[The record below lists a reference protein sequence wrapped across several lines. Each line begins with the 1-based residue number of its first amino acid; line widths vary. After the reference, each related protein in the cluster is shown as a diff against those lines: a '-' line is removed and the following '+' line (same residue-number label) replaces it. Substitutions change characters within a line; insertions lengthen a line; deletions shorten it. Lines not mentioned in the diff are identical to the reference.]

1 MSKIRTE
8 NIILAVPKGRILEE
22 LVPLMKKA
30 NIIPEKAF
38 FDTSDRRLLFSSN
51 LSWLKIIRVRSF
63 DVASFVAFGGA
74 DIGIVGLDVLKE
86 FNYPE
91 LYAPIDLGIG
101 ICRLSIAQ
109 PKNYTENEN
118 ITLKIA
124 TKYPNIT
131 TNYYADMG
139 INVNCIKMNG
149 AMEIAPKLDM
159 ADKIVDLVS
168 SGLTMKANDLIEIER
183 ILDITSHLVINRTA
197 FKTRSENIR
206 YVMRLFQEA
215 VSGKSS

>member
-1 MSKIRTE
+1 MSDLRSE
-8 NIILAVPKGRILEE
+8 NIILAVPKGRILDE
-22 LVPLMKKA
+22 LVPLMKKS

-38 FDTSDRRLLFSSN
+38 FDNRDRRLLFSSN
-51 LSWLKIIRVRSF
+51 LTWLKIIRVRSF

-101 ICRLSIAQ
+101 VCRLSIAQ
-109 PKNYTENEN
+109 LKNYIENEN

-168 SGLTMKANDLIEIER
+168 SGMTMEANDLIEIER

-206 YVMRLFQEA
+206 YVMSLFQEH
-215 VSGKSS
+215 

>member
-63 DVASFVAFGGA
+63 DVATFVAFGGA
-74 DIGIVGLDVLKE
+74 DIGVVGLDVLKE

-91 LYAPIDLGIG
+91 LYAPVDLNIG
-101 ICRLSIAQ
+101 KCRLSIAE
-109 PKNYTENEN
+109 PKNYIENEN
-118 ITLKIA
+118 VQLKVA
-124 TKYPNIT
+124 TKYTNIST
-131 TNYYADMG
+131 KYYTEKG
-139 INVNCIKMNG
+139 ININCIKMNG
-149 AMEIAPKLDM
+149 AMEIAPTLDM

-168 SGLTMKANDLIEIER
+168 SGMTMKANNLVEIEK
-183 ILDITSHLVINRTA
+183 ILEITSHLVINRTS
-197 FKTRSENIR
+197 FKTRSENVRHIIG
-206 YVMRLFQEA
+206 LFQE
-215 VSGKSS
+215 VLSGKNS